1 MICVHFLLMRWEV
14 RGQKF
19 SLILSSIT
27 HELSLLLGPQYM
39 GSLSRQ
45 LSFFPHPHSP
55 VLWKDQGSHKAKE
68 A

>member
-14 RGQKF
+14 WGQRF

-27 HELSLLLGPQYM
+27 RELSLLLGPHYV
-39 GSLSRQ
+39 GSLSGQ

-55 VLWKDQGSHKAKE
+55 VLWKDQASHKAMG